1 MRIDEIL
8 SAEEK
13 LKFAQLILASTYTEI
28 AKAVGLTEPK
38 RMLEPLGPSR
48 SGTQKPRPKLKPL
61 KRAPMAPL
69 PKPLPKPKP
78 QPLTPTQIKNQQLK
92 SQQNYAQTIK
102 QALNKDNQVKIPR
115 SMQVPSMSSIG
126 RERGVDPDFEEKI
139 QDAMRRGDAS
149 NRSSGSKPQSF

>member
-115 SMQVPSMSSIG
+115 SMQAPSMSSIG
-126 RERGVDPDFEEKI
+126 RERGIDPDFEEKI
-139 QDAMRRGDAS
+139 QDAMRRADAS

>member
-28 AKAVGLTEPK
+28 AKAVSLTEPK

-48 SGTQKPRPKLKPL
+48 SGIQKPRPKPKPL
-61 KRAPMAPL
+61 KRAPMAPA

-78 QPLTPTQIKNQQLK
+78 QPLTPTQIRNQQLK

-102 QALNKDNQVKIPR
+102 QAFNKDNQVKIPR
-115 SMQVPSMSSIG
+115 SMQAPSMSSIG
-126 RERGVDPDFEEKI
+126 RERGIDPDFEEKI
-139 QDAMRRGDAS
+139 QDAMRRADAS

>member
-8 SAEEK
+8 SPEEK

-48 SGTQKPRPKLKPL
+48 SGTQKPRIKPKPL
-61 KRAPMAPL
+61 KRAPMAPA

-102 QALNKDNQVKIPR
+102 QAFNKDNQVKIPR
-115 SMQVPSMSSIG
+115 SMQAPSMSSIG

>member
-28 AKAVGLTEPK
+28 AKAVGLTEHK

-115 SMQVPSMSSIG
+115 SMQAPSMSSIG

>member
-28 AKAVGLTEPK
+28 AKAVGLIEPK

-115 SMQVPSMSSIG
+115 SMQAPSMSSIG